1 MWTRTGLGRWHGG
14 WLGWVSWLADPG
26 DGLIDLSPRV
36 MNSMYVYIY
45 IKIERELTILILIN

>member
-1 MWTRTGLGRWHGG
+1 VDARGFGSVARGLAR
-14 WLGWVSWLADPG
+14 LGQLVCWLADPG

-45 IKIERELTILILIN
+45 KDRERES